1 MKRLILFFL
10 LFTNIYCNYECLFK
24 TGANN
29 EKGYC
34 NYLDV
39 AVKSKG
45 LPYYIEEYDGTALNF
60 EEIIER
66 DFKDTTK
73 MAMIYYLVCNEEILY
88 DLKMD
93 FIIEN
98 NILIVCLNTFADD
111 KCDRNYVTGSN
122 IVTVMKDSIF

>member
-1 MKRLILFFL
+1 MLHYFILFFL
-10 LFTNIYCNYECLFK
+10 FLGIYCNYECIYLK
-24 TGANN
+24 DN
-29 EKGYC
+29 EIQKGYC

-98 NILIVCLNTFADD
+98 NILIVCLNTFVDD

>member
-1 MKRLILFFL
+1 MTRLILFFL

-34 NYLDV
+34 DYLEISLI
-39 AVKSKG
+39 SKNM
-45 LPYYIEEYDGTALNF
+45 LLNIVEYDGTALKF

-88 DLKMD
+88 NVTMD